1 MKGFFDELGKRMVMA
16 IRSDFKGLSKI
27 IGNERIYAVCL
38 VTDSD
43 AMTVFLAINTYEKM
57 ESKYLKYSQK
67 DRSENLSD
75 EVLYKTVKW
84 VPAEWEYDDSDLEQS
99 EMVLVSDYL
108 AEKRESIEDSRFRE
122 FEEKFYETMTETLL
136 KLHNEGLF
144 CHEKDDITIFISISD
159 DERAEMVENYSAG
172 LLNSE
177 DVKNEFV
184 KRWD

>member
-1 MKGFFDELGKRMVMA
+1 MKEFFDELGKRLINAV
-16 IRSDFKGLSKI
+16 RNDYKELLKV

-43 AMTVFLAINTYEKM
+43 AMTVFFAINTYEKM
-57 ESKYLKYSQK
+57 ESNYHNYTQK
-67 DRSENLSD
+67 NKSENLSD
-75 EVLYKTVKW
+75 EILYKTVKW
-84 VPAEWEYDDSDLEQS
+84 VPAEWGYDDSDLEKS
-99 EMVLVSDYL
+99 EIVLVSDYL

-122 FEEKFYETMTETLL
+122 FEEQFYKTMTETLL
-136 KLHNEGLF
+136 TLHNEGLF

-159 DERAEMVENYSAG
+159 DDRAEMIENYSAG

-177 DVKNEFV
+177 NVMSNFL

>member
-1 MKGFFDELGKRMVMA
+1 MEGLFDELEKRLVMA
-16 IRSDFKGLSKI
+16 VRNDFKELTKV
-27 IGNERIYAVCL
+27 IGDERIYAVCL
-38 VTDSD
+38 VTDSN

-57 ESKYLKYSQK
+57 EKKYHKYSQGKSLNIK
-67 DRSENLSD
+67 DEI
-75 EVLYKTVKW
+75 LYKTVKW

-99 EMVLVSDYL
+99 EIDLVSDYL
-108 AEKRESIEDSRFRE
+108 AEKRETIEDSRFRE

-136 KLHNEGLF
+136 ILHNEGLF
-144 CHEKDDITIFISISD
+144 GHKKDDITVFISISD

-177 DVKNEFV
+177 NVSSEFL